1 MVEQEI
7 EIHQR
12 PSGPI
17 RDEIVSI
24 ANALTSQWFTA
35 NVPGDTYQ
43 DLGFQ
48 DIMVL
53 RQSERIVSFIMF
65 TCLDG
70 DIHISLMGTRPE
82 LIGKGYGSQLM
93 NEFISYVKSLGFKR
107 IVVYTVPPDK
117 KPSYHATMAFY
128 EKHGFT
134 FTKRYD
140 ELWEAG
146 AIQLTRILEL

>member
-1 MVEQEI
+1 MVEQKI

-12 PSGPI
+12 PSGHI

-24 ANALTSQWFTA
+24 ANALTSRWFTL
-35 NVPGDTYQ
+35 NVPEDTYQ

-70 DIHISLMGTRPE
+70 EIHISLMGTRPE
-82 LIGKGYGSQLM
+82 LIGKGYGSALM
-93 NEFISYVKSLGFKR
+93 NEFIAYIKGLGFKR

-117 KPSYHATMAFY
+117 KPSYKATLAFY
-128 EKHGFT
+128 EKHEFT
-134 FTKRYD
+134 FTKRYE
-140 ELWEAG
+140 ELWESG
-146 AIQLTRILEL
+146 AIQLTRTL